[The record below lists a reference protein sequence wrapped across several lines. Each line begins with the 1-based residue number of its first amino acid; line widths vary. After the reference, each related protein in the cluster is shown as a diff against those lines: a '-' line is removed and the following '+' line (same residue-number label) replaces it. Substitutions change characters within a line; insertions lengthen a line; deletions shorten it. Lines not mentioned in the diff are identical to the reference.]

1 MEPAALSG
9 LESARVLA
17 FLMSRPRPSADV
29 VAAIEAG
36 LAWIEAVKITGHA
49 RVKIDGK
56 TDYVPDPASDLVLWA
71 RFYSLA
77 DGRPIF
83 PRRDGVVYDSYGAM
97 AAGNRAGSDL
107 NNSSSATTPPAEAP
121 ITITSRLTP
130 SVLIALRRAK
140 RGEDGRGIPLLFH
153 GMRALDHRADREA
166 LLSQFLH
173 APLHALPICALD
185 LL

>member
-83 PRRDGVVYDSYGAM
+83 PRRDGVIYDSYGAM
-97 AAGNRAGSDL
+97 AAGNRVGYDFYSGLPLGTMTNGQKKWRRMLAKESGS
-107 NNSSSATTPPAEAP
+107 
-121 ITITSRLTP
+121 
-130 SVLIALRRAK
+130 
-140 RGEDGRGIPLLFH
+140 
-153 GMRALDHRADREA
+153 
-166 LLSQFLH
+166 
-173 APLHALPICALD
+173 
-185 LL
+185 